1 MRKLTL
7 KAVEAADEAAPGA
20 SLFADA
26 LGMIYKA
33 IEKDMF
39 VRFKKQADQMN
50 EVMEELFK
58 EARGS
63 SAISLRFTLC

>member
-63 SAISLRFTLC
+63 RAIARARAES